1 MKYDH
6 VLINYYSGTGNSYRV
21 ACWLDQAAR
30 DSSAATTL
38 NDISH
43 PPRNSAEDDP
53 DGKTLE
59 AFFFPAHG
67 FTAPWPV
74 IRFALRLPRRPGR
87 HALVCA
93 TRGGSF
99 LGSKLIPGMEGTAA
113 WLVACILRLKGYRI
127 YGIKGINMPTNW
139 TAIHSGYDEQTSQ
152 RIIARSQPTALDFF
166 QGVLGGQQRLQG
178 WLPLSIGLLLLPLS
192 LGYLL
197 LGRFFLSKLLYA
209 SHHCIG
215 CGLCA
220 KHCPSQAIRMTG
232 KAQDRPFWTFSCHSC
247 MRCMNLCPV
256 QAIEANYVLIAL
268 LVWLGTLPYGALLL
282 GWLGRLV
289 GMTTLASSMTARL
302 VVQIA
307 GLLWITWALY
317 ALFHLLLGIPWF
329 NRLITT
335 LSLTHYYKR
344 YKEPDTNLNNL

>member
-6 VLINYYSGTGNSYRV
+6 IVTAYYSGTGNSYRV
-21 ACWLDQAAR
+21 ARWLEKTAQESGATSTLDAIDARQTRTAEAPPDDQ
-30 DSSAATTL
+30 TL
-38 NDISH
+38 
-43 PPRNSAEDDP
+43 A
-53 DGKTLE
+53 
-59 AFFFPAHG
+59 AFFFPTHG

-74 IRFALRLPRRPGR
+74 IRFILSLPRQSGR

-99 LGSKLIPGMEGTAA
+99 MGSKLIPGMEGTAA

-127 YGIKGINMPTNW
+127 RGVKGINMPTNW

-152 RIIARSQPTALDFF
+152 RIIARSQSTALDFF
-166 QGVLGGQQRLQG
+166 EGVLGGQRRLQG
-178 WLPLSIGLLLLPLS
+178 WLPLTLGLLLLPMS

-209 SHHCIG
+209 SHRCIG

-232 KAQDRPFWTFSCHSC
+232 KAQDRPFWTFTCHSC

-268 LVWLGTLPYGALLL
+268 LVWLGTLSYAALLL
-282 GWLGRLV
+282 GWLSQQV
-289 GMTTLASSMTARL
+289 GMVTLASSITARL

-329 NRLITT
+329 NRLVTK
-335 LSLTHYYKR
+335 LSLTNYYKR